1 MLHAIVIGNIG
12 ADAEIKVAD
21 GHKFLTF
28 RVAHNDSYTDAQGN
42 KVERTMWVDCT
53 MNCDSGEPAVMPYLK
68 GGTLVMVQGSF
79 TTRVYSSA
87 ADRCMKAG
95 VTIRVQRVELLGS
108 APDPVPRKIYD
119 PDGVE
124 HPVVKM
130 YLTDIKGGMAY
141 DTRGR
146 AFDVD
151 KKGWV
156 TPHNDEANEQQ
167 QH

>member
-1 MLHAIVIGNIG
+1 MLHAFVIGNIG

-28 RVAHNDSYTDAQGN
+28 RVAHNDSYTDANGN
-42 KVERTMWVDCT
+42 KVERTMWIDCT

-79 TTRVYSSA
+79 STRVYSSA

-95 VTIRVQRVELLGS
+95 VTIRVQRVELLGG
-108 APDPVPRKIYD
+108 AADPVPRMVYD
-119 PDGVE
+119 KEGVG
-124 HPVVKM
+124 HAVTKW
-130 YLTDIKGGMAY
+130 YLTDLKGTMAY
-141 DTRGR
+141 DIKGR

-151 KKGWV
+151 RKGWI
-156 TPHNDEANEQQ
+156 TPHKDEANGQEQS
-167 QH
+167 

>member
-28 RVAHNDSYTDAQGN
+28 RVAHNDSYTDAQGK
-42 KVERTMWVDCT
+42 KVERTMWIDCT
-53 MNCDSGEPAVMPYLK
+53 MNCDGGEPAVIPYLK

-79 TTRVYSSA
+79 STRVYSST
-87 ADRCMKAG
+87 ADHCMKAG
-95 VTIRVQRVELLGS
+95 VTIRVQRVELLGG
-108 APDPVPRKIYD
+108 AADPVPRKVYD
-119 PDGVE
+119 QDGVE
-124 HPVVKM
+124 HVVAKF
-130 YLTDIKGGMAY
+130 YLTDMKGGTAY

-151 KKGWV
+151 KKGWI
-156 TPHNDEANEQQ
+156 TPHKEETNGEEQR
-167 QH
+167 

>member
-12 ADAEIKVAD
+12 ADCEIKVAD

-28 RVAHNDSYTDAQGN
+28 RVAHNDSYTDANGN

-53 MNCDSGEPAVMPYLK
+53 MNCDAGEPAVMPYLK

-79 TTRVYSSA
+79 STRVYSSA
-87 ADRCMKAG
+87 ADHCMKAG
-95 VTIRVQRVELLGS
+95 VTIRIQRIELLGG
-108 APDPVPRKIYD
+108 AADPVPRKVYD
-119 PDGVE
+119 QDGVE
-124 HPVVKM
+124 HPVTKW
-130 YLTDIKGGMAY
+130 YLTDMKGGTAY

-151 KKGWV
+151 KNGWV
-156 TPHNDEANEQQ
+156 TPHKDEANEQE

>member
-42 KVERTMWVDCT
+42 KVERTMWIDCT
-53 MNCDSGEPAVMPYLK
+53 MNCDTGEPAVMPYLK

-95 VTIRVQRVELLGS
+95 VTIRVQRVELLGGS
-108 APDPVPRKIYD
+108 PDPVPRKIYD
-119 PDGVE
+119 PDGEE

-156 TPHNDEANEQQ
+156 TPHKDDAQDEQQ
-167 QH
+167 H